1 MVVVGGGTG
10 GGGGGAGL
18 GGERGGEFVPPTI
31 QMSERRYMSPL
42 NLISYL
48 IMTSSQ

>member
-18 GGERGGEFVPPTI
+18 GGGGEFVPPTL

>member
-10 GGGGGAGL
+10 GGAGGAGL
-18 GGERGGEFVPPTI
+18 GGGGGEFVPPTL